1 MAQTFTVTLS
11 DRGARRVRELISR
24 GDFADE
30 SEIFESAID
39 QFDGEL
45 EVAPEAVDE
54 LREEILAAL
63 NDPRPRLTTEQVRE
77 RLLAHHEATMKRHGT
92 GR

>member
-24 GDFADE
+24 GDFVDE

-39 QFDGEL
+39 QFEGEL
-45 EVAPEAVDE
+45 DVAPEAVDE
-54 LREEILAAL
+54 LREEVLAAL
-63 NDPRPRLTTEQVRE
+63 NDSRPRLTAEDVHE
-77 RLLAHHEATMKRHGT
+77 SLLAHHEAAMKRHGT
-92 GR
+92 SR